1 MVHVGIRDV
10 HAQPFSQNAELLS
23 SLDSA
28 SVRIVKPPSFPA
40 PPLRLHPSA
49 PQQTNTPPV
58 FRPGPD
64 SGHTSPPLD
73 SPRMATIHEDP
84 SLDSRLD
91 EDELEEDF
99 GRAVGA
105 GSVLRS
111 FEDLTKTKVTCRSE
125 KAKLYQLQRHRHVE
139 SKETQC

>member
-1 MVHVGIRDV
+1 MFMLSL
-10 HAQPFSQNAELLS
+10 FSQNAELLS

-40 PPLRLHPSA
+40 PPLRLPPSG

-73 SPRMATIHEDP
+73 SPRMATIQEDP

-91 EDELEEDF
+91 EDQLQEDF
-99 GRAVGA
+99 GRAAGE

-111 FEDLTKTKVTCRSE
+111 FEDLTKAKVVCRSE
-125 KAKLYQLQRHRHVE
+125 KAKLFRLQRHHHVE